1 MVGGLAGITLG
12 VVGGNVAALMFSAPM
27 VFPWIWAMIGFSV
40 CSAIGVGFGFYPAWK
55 AASLDPIEALRFE

>member
-1 MVGGLAGITLG
+1 
-12 VVGGNVAALMFSAPM
+12 VVGGNVVAVIFNASM
-27 VFPWIWAMIGFSV
+27 VFPWMWAMIGFSV